1 MPSYP
6 CSKVIDPTGCGDTFA
21 GALAACL
28 SSGRGEMTVE
38 ELRIALSHATVTAS
52 FTLEEFGTTILE
64 KISQDEYQ
72 QRYNSFCNI
81 SGISIESS

>member
-1 MPSYP
+1 
-6 CSKVIDPTGCGDTFA
+6 
-21 GALAACL
+21 
-28 SSGRGEMTVE
+28 MTVE

-72 QRYNSFCNI
+72 QRYNAFCNI